1 MTRTTHRPV
10 ARARPGVRLAMLLAC
25 AMAAAWAARLVP
37 PATAGALPDGP
48 VSTAAAGFRAAGSR
62 AADLP
67 GAQRPAMALR
77 PAGDSPAGF
86 WYGTDSR
93 AMPVTG
99 TGPYHEPVIGGAYG
113 GYVGMVGNWARWQGC
128 HGALA
133 WSSVNF
139 AQAAADFATY
149 HLGIG
154 TAAYWF
160 MAGPGVDPRYNGT
173 VAEAAAWGR
182 AQAARALFDI
192 HGSENYPVVWM
203 DVELPGHAPAYTPAP
218 DNGWNAVYTAPCSGK
233 VRSSYIAPAV
243 DRAVLDGFASY
254 LTSHSRY
261 QPGVYSAP
269 SIWPLIFGNGA
280 PSQIA
285 AFYEWTYTQD
295 TSSLASPPSGWCLR
309 GTSTCAAFFGGD
321 TSASAKALMWQ
332 WSGGGGTSNGY
343 GDFDQIDANRTP

>member
-1 MTRTTHRPV
+1 MGRTVPPGAGGSHDAHHAPPRRP
-10 ARARPGVRLAMLLAC
+10 R
-25 AMAAAWAARLVP
+25 AARREAGDAACLRHGRGLGGAAG
-37 PATAGALPDGP
+37 PARHRGRTAGRPCEHRRCGVPRRRLTRRGP
-48 VSTAAAGFRAAGSR
+48 
-62 AADLP
+62 
-67 GAQRPAMALR
+67 
-77 PAGDSPAGF
+77 
-86 WYGTDSR
+86 DSR

-321 TSASAKALMWQ
+321 T
-332 WSGGGGTSNGY
+332 
-343 GDFDQIDANRTP
+343 